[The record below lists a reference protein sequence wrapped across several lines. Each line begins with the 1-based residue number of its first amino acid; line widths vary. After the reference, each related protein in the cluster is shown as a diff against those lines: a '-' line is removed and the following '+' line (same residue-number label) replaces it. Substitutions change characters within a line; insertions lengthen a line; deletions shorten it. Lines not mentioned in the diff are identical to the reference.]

1 MHRVEAGLERH
12 ECVSRRFVAR
22 SYTYLLTHFA
32 VYSFIE
38 RASALEGLRQRR
50 MYTFNYLDSKTIHL
64 SGDFDFFLGG
74 GGPLSTVLLPCSWVD
89 M

>member
-1 MHRVEAGLERH
+1 MCQQAV
-12 ECVSRRFVAR
+12 RR
-22 SYTYLLTHFA
+22 TLLYLLADTLA

-64 SGDFDFFLGG
+64 SGDFDFYFFGG
-74 GGPLSTVLLPCSWVD
+74 GTPFYCPASVQLGRHVAW
-89 M
+89 